1 MDGLIISYLFFL
13 AIPLYFLGI
22 ILRSAFPK
30 FENDAISI
38 TLWIL
43 SVLICGFIGFWH
55 GEDLITILGQY
66 ALFNGSLVSACA
78 VHGWDNSYGVKTII
92 SILVAREKKI
102 FF

>member
-43 SVLICGFIGFWH
+43 SVLICGFVGFEKRGKVFELLICIGKVENLCF
-55 GEDLITILGQY
+55 ISSQQ
-66 ALFNGSLVSACA
+66 SA
-78 VHGWDNSYGVKTII
+78 
-92 SILVAREKKI
+92 E
-102 FF
+102 